1 MGTWLNVA
9 FVQTADLGGVEREVM
24 ALLAQSG
31 RRIVRP
37 APRVPAQY
45 DPMQYGKGEEVERWG
60 VAGFLGAPGWV
71 VLRTAPFELL
81 TQGAPPLLS
90 QLVARLHVPAFQYNV
105 YDGDSH
111 VLFEVDATGRIERSA
126 DRGGVCFRVIDP
138 AGAAA
143 FSEASLPQA
152 RVTGLVPS
160 YRRPSVPADR
170 PDVEQLAEMLERRIE
185 EKRSRRDAG
194 AAGVAREGTVG
205 VTRFDRDGCP
215 IDLRIGGHGDIEP
228 ASAMAHGEGGAEQDD
243 VTAVRAHSF
252 ES

>member
-1 MGTWLNVA
+1 VA
-9 FVQTADLGGVEREVM
+9 AASFAPL
-24 ALLAQSG
+24 
-31 RRIVRP
+31 P
-37 APRVPAQY
+37 AFLQY

-126 DRGGVCFRVIDP
+126 DGGGVRFRIIDP

-152 RVTGLVPS
+152 RVTGLIPS

-185 EKRSRRDAG
+185 EKRSSLLRWLDKTHGEVEDAG
-194 AAGVAREGTVG
+194 LWRHHPAQVVQALATDGDEFLSIDQIADAIVTVFGGTNREHCHNLFLVQTLLPQAPLPMADGFVLYAERPEARQA
-205 VTRFDRDGCP
+205 
-215 IDLRIGGHGDIEP
+215 L
-228 ASAMAHGEGGAEQDD
+228 
-243 VTAVRAHSF
+243 
-252 ES
+252 